1 MRKTE
6 YNVPMVVEMSRMYA
20 KNRIH
25 CANGSGDEPSY
36 FTFDVPRLIRP
47 PGDFVITLEIKHRYL
62 GGRGLEAEM

>member
-1 MRKTE
+1 
-6 YNVPMVVEMSRMYA
+6 MYA